1 MSIVHERIKERRIAT
16 GKTLLQVANCLGV
29 KEATAQRYESGA
41 IKTIKYETI
50 VALADFFHCDPSYL
64 MGWENDP
71 APADPSISPGF
82 APLPS
87 NMEPLGGMRQIP
99 LIGQIACG
107 TPILAEQNIE
117 DYVDLPRHIRA
128 DYALTCKGN
137 SMIGAGIHDGDVVY
151 IRKQEIVNNG
161 QIAAVLVGEDEA
173 TLKRFYYD
181 GTAVTLIAEN
191 PTVSPQVFVG
201 EDINKQRVLGL
212 AVAFTHPI
220 E

>member
-1 MSIVHERIKERRIAT
+1 METHENIKALRE
-16 GKTLLQVANCLGV
+16 
-29 KEATAQRYESGA
+29 
-41 IKTIKYETI
+41 KYGLSQE
-50 VALADFFHCDPSYL
+50 ALAEKVGYKDRSTIAKIEAGLVDLSQSKIAAFAKALSVTPAYL
-64 MGWENDP
+64 MG
-71 APADPSISPGF
+71 ISDNSD

-87 NMEPLGGMRQIP
+87 NMESLGEMQQIP

-128 DYALTCKGN
+128 DYALVCKGE
-137 SMIGAGIHDGDVVY
+137 SMTGAGIYEGDVVY
-151 IRKQEIVNNG
+151 IRKQESVNNG
-161 QIAAVLVGEDEA
+161 QIAAVLVDEDEA

-181 GTAVTLIAEN
+181 GTTVTLIAEN
-191 PTVSPQVFVG
+191 PTVPPMVFTG
-201 EDINKQRVLGL
+201 EDINRQRVVGL